1 MIKVENISKKF
12 IKEIQNKEKIEFY
25 ADKDITFE
33 AKDGEILGILGPN
46 GAGKTTLLRMISG
59 IMTPSSGTITIDNLN
74 YKDNELEIKKRIS
87 FLTGNTKLYKDL
99 SAYELLTM
107 CGEYYGLSTKEINN
121 RIKDL
126 DKTLKIK
133 VIGVGGAGNNAISRM
148 IDDNVRGVTFY
159 MINTE
164 TGTLKRSRTSNILQ
178 IGVQTTRG
186 LGAGA
191 NELVGERAAI
201 ENKEDIKQMLA
212 GADLVFITAGMGG
225 GTGTGAAPIVA
236 EIAKEMG
243 ILTVGIVT
251 KPFLFEGK
259 ARSLRASKG
268 IERLKS
274 NVDDLIV
281 VLNDNLL
288 KITDS
293 KITLDNAFSLADN
306 ILEQGITSITDLLT
320 SVGEVNIDFA
330 DIKTTMNYRG
340 KAYMGIGRASG
351 EKKVEEAVRQA
362 IENPLTE
369 SKIDGAKGVI
379 FNVKGNSDL
388 GLMEI
393 NSAVGLINEKVS
405 EDANIIFGTVIDEDM
420 GEDVQVTVIA
430 TGVEE
435 KVETEVKQ

>member
-1 MIKVENISKKF
+1 MNEMR
-12 IKEIQNKEKIEFY
+12 
-25 ADKDITFE
+25 DI
-33 AKDGEILGILGPN
+33 D
-46 GAGKTTLLRMISG
+46 R
-59 IMTPSSGTITIDNLN
+59 TP
-74 YKDNELEIKKRIS
+74 
-87 FLTGNTKLYKDL
+87 
-99 SAYELLTM
+99 
-107 CGEYYGLSTKEINN
+107 
-121 RIKDL
+121 
-126 DKTLKIK
+126 KIK
-133 VIGVGGAGNNAISRM
+133 VIGVGGAGNNAITRM
-148 IDDNVRGVTFY
+148 IEDNVKGVSFY

-164 TGTLKRSRTSNILQ
+164 TGTLKRARTSNILQ

-191 NELVGERAAI
+191 NEIIGERAAI
-201 ENKEDIKQMLA
+201 ENKEDIKQILS

-243 ILTVGIVT
+243 ILTIGIVT
-251 KPFLFEGK
+251 KPFSFEGK
-259 ARSLRASKG
+259 ARSLRAEKG
-268 IERLKS
+268 TERLKN

-288 KITDS
+288 KVTDS
-293 KITLDNAFSLADN
+293 KVTLNNAFSLADD

-330 DIKTTMNYRG
+330 DIKTTMGYRG

-351 EKKVEEAVRQA
+351 EKKVEEAVKQA

-379 FNVKGNSDL
+379 FNVKGNNELS
-388 GLMEI
+388 LMEI
-393 NSAVGLINEKVS
+393 NSAVAIINEKVS

-420 GEDVQVTVIA
+420 EDEVQVTVIA

-435 KVETEVKQ
+435 KIEAKQ

>member
-1 MIKVENISKKF
+1 MN
-12 IKEIQNKEKIEFY
+12 
-25 ADKDITFE
+25 DI
-33 AKDGEILGILGPN
+33 
-46 GAGKTTLLRMISG
+46 R
-59 IMTPSSGTITIDNLN
+59 
-74 YKDNELEIKKRIS
+74 
-87 FLTGNTKLYKDL
+87 
-99 SAYELLTM
+99 
-107 CGEYYGLSTKEINN
+107 
-121 RIKDL
+121 DL
-126 DKTLKIK
+126 DKILKIK
-133 VIGVGGAGNNAISRM
+133 VIGVGGAGNNAITGM
-148 IDDNVRGVTFY
+148 IEDNVKGVSFY

-164 TGTLKRSRTSNILQ
+164 TGTLKRARTSNILQ

-191 NELVGERAAI
+191 NEIIGERAAI
-201 ENKEDIKQMLA
+201 ENKEDIKQILS

-243 ILTVGIVT
+243 ILTIGIVT
-251 KPFLFEGK
+251 KPFSFEGK
-259 ARSLRASKG
+259 ARSLRAEKG
-268 IERLKS
+268 TERLKN

-288 KITDS
+288 KVTDS
-293 KITLDNAFSLADN
+293 KVTLNNAFSLADD

-330 DIKTTMNYRG
+330 DIKTTMGYRG

-351 EKKVEEAVRQA
+351 EKKVEEAVKQA

-379 FNVKGNSDL
+379 FNVKGNNELS
-388 GLMEI
+388 LMEI
-393 NSAVGLINEKVS
+393 NSAVAIINEKVS

-420 GEDVQVTVIA
+420 EDEVQVTVIA

-435 KVETEVKQ
+435 KIEAKQ